1 MHCVYLYRN
10 FTPECMRYAFISFR
24 HHMTYFWI
32 LLFLMNTKSIYCLNT
47 SSLNIMTLLRKLI
60 DLTSLPFSVNRFLL
74 CSRWFFGNTWQF
86 LTLPAFLGQHLSLCL
101 QFLIAWCKTEFK
113 FNQIYIHKLKHD
125 SQNFNTY
132 MHVSFLIFYSF
143 ICKWIICLF
152 MFKIYSINV

>member
-1 MHCVYLYRN
+1 M
-10 FTPECMRYAFISFR
+10 YALCI
-24 HHMTYFWI
+24 YFLPTSHDI
-32 LLFLMNTKSIYCLNT
+32 LLDIVIFNEYKEYILPEYQQLEYYDIIKEINRSNISSFLCKSI
-47 SSLNIMTLLRKLI
+47 SIMFTVV
-60 DLTSLPFSVNRFLL
+60 FWEYMVV
-74 CSRWFFGNTWQF
+74 

-143 ICKWIICLF
+143 ICIWIICLF

>member
-1 MHCVYLYRN
+1 M
-10 FTPECMRYAFISFR
+10 YALCI
-24 HHMTYFWI
+24 YFLPTSHDI
-32 LLFLMNTKSIYCLNT
+32 LLDIVIFNEYKEYILPEYQQLEYYDIIKEINRSNISSFLCKSI
-47 SSLNIMTLLRKLI
+47 SIMFTVV
-60 DLTSLPFSVNRFLL
+60 FWEYMVV
-74 CSRWFFGNTWQF
+74 

-143 ICKWIICLF
+143 ICTCIWIICLF